1 MNDLKT
7 GYLMNADTPGIE
19 KTEPSEMIQH
29 MSANQSSMKLA
40 MPEIISEKIILEVIT
55 AHRQGKRCF
64 VDVEFEE
71 IKDGSKPVV
80 DGFPYI
86 VRQSEVKYE
95 AEVES
100 HAKLVKSTKLV
111 MYVKNYKLEN
121 QLSVVVWSRVPYT
134 CYTVLILQPWAGM

>member
-86 VRQSEVKYE
+86 VRQSEVK
-95 AEVES
+95 
-100 HAKLVKSTKLV
+100 
-111 MYVKNYKLEN
+111 NYKLEN